1 MKKKVDK
8 KILGLVAIV
17 GCLVFSIVYHL
28 IHSSNTAASI
38 GIIGGADG
46 PTTIYVST
54 RMAPKTGIAAVLL
67 IVVILFAIF
76 SFHKKRH

>member
-1 MKKKVDK
+1 MKKRIDK
-8 KILGLVAIV
+8 KILGLVVIA

-28 IHSSNTAASI
+28 IHSCNEAASI

-46 PTTIYVST
+46 PTAIYVT
-54 RMAPKTGIAAVLL
+54 TKMAPRTGIAAVLL
-67 IVVILFAIF
+67 VVVILLAIF